1 MKILIIDDSESD
13 ADLVRGYIS
22 RAVNADK
29 IINEAIQVDW
39 DDSLEHGIEILKGNE
54 YDLLILDLNLL
65 DSGSFGSN
73 LETLDTV
80 LESGI
85 DIPIVVLTGNVDTKL
100 WSVALKHGAQD
111 YLIKGEI
118 NPVLLLRTIYY
129 ARERHHLIK
138 QLEQSNKELEDFA
151 YIASHDLKEPL
162 RKVIN
167 FGGRLKE
174 KYHGTF
180 DDRGKEYLDIMVD
193 ATQRMRSLLNALLEY
208 ARINT
213 DLPNYT
219 TLNLNSIIQSVVEDL
234 ETSIKETNTRIEITG
249 ELPQIEGE
257 ELLMKE
263 LFQNLINNSIK
274 FRKKDES
281 PLITITCLADKQE
294 IQSLRLGVSQKD
306 VWKIVIKDN
315 GIGFDD
321 DQAQQIFKQFV
332 RIHGKDA
339 YPGHGL
345 GLSICKK
352 IAQRY
357 KGQIEAQGKPGE
369 GSVFTITLPA
379 QPTYQN
385 S

>member
-29 IINEAIQVDW
+29 IINETIQADW
-39 DDSLEHGIEILKGNE
+39 EESLEEGIKILQANE

-73 LETLDTV
+73 LGTLDTV

-129 ARERHHLIK
+129 ARERHDLIK

-174 KYHGTF
+174 KYYKLF
-180 DDRGKEYLDIMVD
+180 DDRGREYLDIMVD

-208 ARINT
+208 ARINA
-213 DLPNYT
+213 DLPNYSEV
-219 TLNLNSIIQSVVEDL
+219 NLNSVIKNVMEDL
-234 ETSIKETNTRIEITG
+234 ETSIKETNARIEISG
-249 ELPQIEGE
+249 DLPMIEGE
-257 ELLMKE
+257 EPLIKD
-263 LFQNLINNSIK
+263 LFQNLITNSIK
-274 FRKKDES
+274 FRKKDET
-281 PLITITCLADKQE
+281 PLITISCFEAKQDV
-294 IQSLRLGVSQKD
+294 QNLRLGISQKD
-306 VWKIVIKDN
+306 VWKIAVKDN

-332 RIHGKDA
+332 RIHGKDE

-345 GLSICKK
+345 GLSICRK

-357 KGQIEAQGKPGE
+357 KGHIEAQGKPGI
-369 GSVFTITLPA
+369 GSTFIITLPA
-379 QPTYQN
+379 KATYQN
-385 S
+385 P